1 MTVEIITFRSGYPYF
16 SEEESDLKNNTV
28 REIDIDDERFL
39 RLLAYKYRGWIEG
52 ELKIEIRENGSERF
66 FQRNIQH
73 ISVWGGLMVITWKPL
88 SGVNWIVS
96 QFDSVKYLTDDEFE
110 QLQGLIKKVELLRS
124 MEKK

>member
-1 MTVEIITFRSGYPYF
+1 MTVEIITFRSEYLYF

-52 ELKIEIRENGSERF
+52 ELKIEIREKDSDRY
-66 FQRNIQH
+66 FQRDIQH
-73 ISVWGGLMVITWKPL
+73 ISVWKGLMVITWKPL
-88 SGVNWIVS
+88 SGMNWVIN

-110 QLQGLIKKVELLRS
+110 QLQGLIRKVELLKG